1 MEVSK
6 GVVGGTRKTQRRGVR
21 LGRGECA
28 RPNHAARCPRALST
42 WCTRGG
48 TVEEG
53 EWEVGDVGKVGAQKW
68 RVDFGHV
75 QPMAERAGNVIR
87 RLVEVH

>member
-6 GVVGGTRKTQRRGVR
+6 GVAGGTRKTQRRGVR

-68 RVDFGHV
+68 RVDLDMSNPW
-75 QPMAERAGNVIR
+75 QNV
-87 RLVEVH
+87 LGT

>member
-1 MEVSK
+1 LFLVLQ
-6 GVVGGTRKTQRRGVR
+6 TRKTQRRGVR

-68 RVDFGHV
+68 PVDLDMSNPW
-75 QPMAERAGNVIR
+75 QNV
-87 RLVEVH
+87 LGT

>member
-6 GVVGGTRKTQRRGVR
+6 GVAGGIRKTRRHGER

-28 RPNHAARCPRALST
+28 RTNHAAHCPRALST

-48 TVEEG
+48 KVEEG
-53 EWEVGDVGKVGAQKW
+53 EVEVGGAGKMHEMFSSLRRTPA
-68 RVDFGHV
+68 
-75 QPMAERAGNVIR
+75 AERAGNVIR

>member
-6 GVVGGTRKTQRRGVR
+6 GVAGGTRKTQRRGVR
-21 LGRGECA
+21 LGRGESA

-68 RVDFGHV
+68 RVDLDMSNPW
-75 QPMAERAGNVIR
+75 QNV
-87 RLVEVH
+87 LGT